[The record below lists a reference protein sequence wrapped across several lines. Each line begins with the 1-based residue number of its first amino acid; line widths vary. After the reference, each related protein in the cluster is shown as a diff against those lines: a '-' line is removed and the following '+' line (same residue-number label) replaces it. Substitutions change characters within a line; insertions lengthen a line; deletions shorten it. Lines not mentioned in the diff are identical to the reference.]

1 MSKLIYVPL
10 EHIEGRYTIHMDIAI
25 EEHLNREN
33 IEYLKIMPTYETPP
47 LPEGQFLNSAF
58 TSKFKALQMAEIS
71 DLIERGVITDGDTLF
86 FSDIWFPGIES
97 IAYMKYFNKMDNLKI
112 TGIIHAGSFTDTD
125 FVRDMERWANKFE
138 DIIFDISD
146 KIYCASNFIKNDI
159 VKKRV
164 VDPNKLIVSGLP
176 VDYSGLDPH
185 KGQTKK
191 NIVIFNGRICDEKQ
205 PWLFNELAKQ
215 VNDRVKEPV
224 EFLKTQELNL
234 SKDEY
239 YDLLGK
245 SKAVVSYALQ
255 ENFGFG
261 VAEAV
266 YLGCTPVLPNRLV
279 YPELYPT
286 TKLFER
292 FDESVEMVVNAIE
305 NYQEQQIV
313 LDTYSV
319 METWFGD
326 VVKTGSKI

>member
-25 EEHLNREN
+25 EEYLNREN
-33 IEYLKIMPTYETPP
+33 IEYVKVMPTYDTPP

-58 TSKFKALQMAEIS
+58 TSKFKALQIAEIS
-71 DLIERGVITDGDTLF
+71 DLISRGVIQDGDTLF

-112 TGIIHAGSFTDTD
+112 TGVIHAGSFTDTD
-125 FVRDMERWANKFE
+125 FVRDMERWAKNFE

-146 KIYCASNFIKNDI
+146 TIYCASNFIKNDI
-159 VKKRV
+159 IKKRI
-164 VDPNKLIVSGLP
+164 VDPNKLVVSGLP
-176 VDYSGLDPH
+176 VDYSGLDPY
-185 KGQTKK
+185 KGQDKE

-205 PWLFNELAKQ
+205 PWLFNELGKQ
-215 VNDRVKEPV
+215 VNERLSEEVN
-224 EFLKTQELNL
+224 FIRTQDMNL
-234 SKDEY
+234 SKTEY

-279 YPELYPT
+279 YPELYPDI
-286 TKLFER
+286 KLFDR
-292 FDESVEMVVNAIE
+292 FDESVDMVCDAIS

-313 LDTYSV
+313 LDTDEV
-319 METWFGD
+319 MKTWLGEGD
-326 VVKTGSKI
+326 NTGEKV